1 MDILEVI
8 FSKFLYFYIFLISTK
23 VLSLERTI
31 DTNTETSVKDT
42 KHGRIRGFISE
53 RLPGHKVEQFLGVPF
68 AEPPVGNLRLERP
81 IEPKPWTHILD
92 TLKLPPACLQRTGN
106 ITNDTFSY
114 IHRYVPG
121 FNRED
126 ENCLYLNLYKPYEPK
141 KSGKSKYPVL
151 LFIHGGS
158 NEVGMGAMFD
168 GDILAG
174 YSKMIVIT
182 FNYRL
187 GALGFFGAKNENL
200 EGNYGFLDQIM
211 VMKWIRKNIH
221 NFDGDASKVTI
232 DGHSAGAADVGF
244 HMISPL
250 AKGLFKYAVIQSGS
264 PLAFWATAGKD
275 WKEGY
280 NIDTF
285 DLISRG
291 NNKHKEYLKRL
302 DQRTMKEIKAKHNP
316 ASFISFPAVVDKHFL
331 VERPLQSFNRGQ
343 LNGES
348 YLLSFTRD
356 EGSEHAEALLHHYK
370 VNTFEERIFHDV
382 LKDLSPHQFPTICGI
397 SDIILHEYGQW
408 EHDIK
413 EEYKTVKRYIEMES
427 DFVFVAPMIKLANM
441 LSNFTN
447 NLFLF
452 SFDHVSEL
460 AQGPEW
466 LGVPHGRDLFYLFGV
481 PFVGHKH
488 YNYSETDKVA
498 SRLMMTLWGNFVRY
512 GKLTADGVRHLPH
525 YRSNTRVFNRLF
537 LTDNN
542 ITVKEFKNF
551 KPRKMAFWN
560 TFLPHLNCP
569 EKKCQSNKGRSTV
582 PHIVIVLM
590 CCSLSTFYMTFLRW
604 I

>member
-1 MDILEVI
+1 
-8 FSKFLYFYIFLISTK
+8 
-23 VLSLERTI
+23 
-31 DTNTETSVKDT
+31 
-42 KHGRIRGFISE
+42 
-53 RLPGHKVEQFLGVPF
+53 
-68 AEPPVGNLRLERP
+68 
-81 IEPKPWTHILD
+81 
-92 TLKLPPACLQRTGN
+92 
-106 ITNDTFSY
+106 
-114 IHRYVPG
+114 
-121 FNRED
+121 
-126 ENCLYLNLYKPYEPK
+126 
-141 KSGKSKYPVL
+141 
-151 LFIHGGS
+151 
-158 NEVGMGAMFD
+158 MGAMFD

-221 NFDGDASKVTI
+221 NFDGDATKVTI

-244 HMISPL
+244 HMVSPL

-264 PLAFWATAGKD
+264 PLAFWATAGDD

-280 NIDTF
+280 NINTF

-291 NNKHKEYLKRL
+291 NSKHKEFLKRL
-302 DQRTMKEIKAKHNP
+302 DKRTMKEMKAKHNP

-331 VERPLQSFNRGQ
+331 VERPLQSFTKGQ

-356 EGSEHAEALLHHYK
+356 EGSEHAEALLDHYK
-370 VNTFEERIFHDV
+370 VNIFEESLFHDV
-382 LKDLSPHQFPTICGI
+382 LRDLSPHQFPTICGI

-408 EHDIK
+408 EHDVK

-427 DFVFVAPMIKLANM
+427 DFVFVAPMIKLANII
-441 LSNFTN
+441 SNYTN

-466 LGVPHGRDLFYLFGV
+466 LGVPHGRDLFYLFGA
-481 PFVGHKH
+481 PLVGHKH

-498 SRLMMTLWGNFVRY
+498 SRVMMKMWGNFVRY

-525 YRSNTRVFNRLF
+525 YRSNTKVFNRLF
-537 LTDNN
+537 LMDNN

-560 TFLPHLNCP
+560 TFLPHLSCP
-569 EKKCQSNKGRSTV
+569 EKECQSSKARSTV
-582 PHIVIVLM
+582 PHIVFVFM
-590 CCSLSTFYMTFLRW
+590 SCSLSYFYMTFLKW
-604 I
+604 T

>member
-1 MDILEVI
+1 MYSNTKEILCI
-8 FSKFLYFYIFLISTK
+8 RSTK
-23 VLSLERTI
+23 VLSLDVTI
-31 DTNTETSVKDT
+31 DTNTETIVKNT

-81 IEPKPWTHILD
+81 VEPKPWKHIQD

-141 KSGKSKYPVL
+141 KSRESKYPVL

-221 NFDGDASKVTI
+221 NFDGDPTKVTI

-244 HMISPL
+244 HIVSPL

-264 PLAFWATAGKD
+264 PLAFWATAGDD

-280 NIDTF
+280 NINTF

-291 NNKHKEYLKRL
+291 NSKHKEFLKRL
-302 DQRTMKEIKAKHNP
+302 DKRTMKEMKAKHNP

-331 VERPLQSFNRGQ
+331 VERPLQSFTKGQ

-356 EGSEHAEALLHHYK
+356 EGSEHAEALLDHYK
-370 VNTFEERIFHDV
+370 VNIFEESIFHDV
-382 LKDLSPHQFPTICGI
+382 LRDLSPHQFPTICGI

-408 EHDIK
+408 EHDVK

-427 DFVFVAPMIKLANM
+427 DFVFVAPMIKLANII
-441 LSNFTN
+441 SNYTN

-466 LGVPHGRDLFYLFGV
+466 LG
-481 PFVGHKH
+481 K
-488 YNYSETDKVA
+488 S
-498 SRLMMTLWGNFVRY
+498 S
-512 GKLTADGVRHLPH
+512 
-525 YRSNTRVFNRLF
+525 
-537 LTDNN
+537 
-542 ITVKEFKNF
+542 IT
-551 KPRKMAFWN
+551 
-560 TFLPHLNCP
+560 
-569 EKKCQSNKGRSTV
+569 
-582 PHIVIVLM
+582 
-590 CCSLSTFYMTFLRW
+590 
-604 I
+604 